1 MVNLRVERTLCMICV
16 FQKKIPPVGEILL
29 RCCWNSALKL
39 TTFQSLRLI
48 CLKRV
53 TRQCE
58 SLVWRKA
65 FFKILFSNNQTCED
79 VFQLAGEIE
88 QTLIVVIIFLCL
100 FVFTDI
106 DECAPSGLS
115 MAHQHLANICHKD
128 ANCTN
133 TKGSYNCGCQEGYA
147 GNGNN
152 CEGRL

>member
-1 MVNLRVERTLCMICV
+1 MM
-16 FQKKIPPVGEILL
+16 KG
-29 RCCWNSALKL
+29 
-39 TTFQSLRLI
+39 
-48 CLKRV
+48 
-53 TRQCE
+53 
-58 SLVWRKA
+58 

-88 QTLIVVIIFLCL
+88 QTFIVVIIFLCL

-152 CEGRL
+152 CEGRLKVYFFYYFIFLGEGGGCS